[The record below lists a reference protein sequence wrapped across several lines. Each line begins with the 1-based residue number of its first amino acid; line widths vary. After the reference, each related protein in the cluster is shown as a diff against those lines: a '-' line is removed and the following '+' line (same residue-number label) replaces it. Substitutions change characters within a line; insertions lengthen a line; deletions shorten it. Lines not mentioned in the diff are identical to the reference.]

1 MRGTPKNPKDLKP
14 HPCGEHEGNTKKTQK
29 SSNPILVGNMR
40 GTPKNPKNLKPH
52 PCGEHEGNTKKTQKI
67 SNPILVGNMR
77 GTPKTPK
84 NLKPHPLPTFGLW
97 GIISYFFASKY
108 NNSWKPLFFLSY
120 CTSHGSSRLVFSKAF
135 HWF

>member
-52 PCGEHEGNTKKTQKI
+52 PCGEHEGNTK
-67 SNPILVGNMR
+67 NPKKSQI
-77 GTPKTPK
+77 PS
-84 NLKPHPLPTFGLW
+84 LW
-97 GIISYFFASKY
+97 G
-108 NNSWKPLFFLSY
+108 
-120 CTSHGSSRLVFSKAF
+120 T
-135 HWF
+135 